1 MLQVSMGSFLKIPMC
16 IYLLN
21 LYTIHYT
28 YTFMCM
34 GFVEKVLLGE
44 TCKGGEKQ
52 VRAGKKPGIVL
63 GPASRGSGEL
73 WSVNGTTE
81 LLHLE
86 ARGQPFVP
94 ALFSQRLRAALWDGH
109 DF

>member
-16 IYLLN
+16 IYSLN
-21 LYTIHYT
+21 LYIIHYT
-28 YTFMCM
+28 HTFMCK

-63 GPASRGSGEL
+63 GPASPHPTRTWGA
-73 WSVNGTTE
+73 
-81 LLHLE
+81 LE
-86 ARGQPFVP
+86 REWHH
-94 ALFSQRLRAALWDGH
+94 RAAPP
-109 DF
+109 